1 MTYRSVV
8 LTKRG
13 PPEVL
18 RVVENE
24 LREPAPGEAR
34 IKVLAAG
41 VGLTDVAMR
50 YGYYPYAPKIPFVP
64 GYDVVGVV
72 DALGQ
77 GVSSVAV
84 GDRVAALTVYGGY
97 AETIYLGQEHLVPV
111 PGSLDP
117 AEAVALV
124 LNYTTAYQM
133 LHRSAQVKT
142 GDKVLVTGASGGVGT
157 ALLQLGKLADLRA
170 YGIASRSSHGILA
183 ELGVVPLDYSSQ
195 DFVEVI
201 RAAEPDGLDFVF
213 DGIGGDY
220 IGRGFKVLRRGGKL
234 VEYGY
239 PGFLRML
246 LEYGT
251 VLLLGALP
259 NGKSGEFYG
268 ITALYRKD
276 KQPFLEDLPVLF
288 KLLGDGKLKP
298 VIADRLPILEAAK
311 ANERLER
318 GGVRGKIVLLAPELL

>member
-1 MTYRSVV
+1 MKYRSVL

-18 RVVENE
+18 VVVENE

-64 GYDVVGVV
+64 GYDMVGVV
-72 DALGQ
+72 DAVGQ

-84 GDRVAALTVYGGY
+84 GDRVAALTVHGGY

-157 ALLQLGKLADLRA
+157 ALLQLGKLADLRT
-170 YGIASRSSHGILA
+170 YGTTSRSNHGILA
-183 ELGVVPLDYSSQ
+183 ELGAIPIDYEAQ

-201 RAAEPDGLDFVF
+201 RAAEPDGLDSVF

-220 IGRGFKVLRRGGKL
+220 IGRGFTVLRRGGKL

-239 PGFLRML
+239 PGFLGML
-246 LEYGT
+246 LEYGI

-259 NGKSGEFYG
+259 NGKSGYFYG

-288 KLLGDGKLKP
+288 KLLGGGKLKP

-311 ANERLER
+311 ANEILER

>member
-8 LTKRG
+8 ITRRG

-18 RVVENE
+18 KVFENE
-24 LREPAPGEAR
+24 LREPEPGEAR

-64 GYDVVGVV
+64 GYDMVGVV

-157 ALLQLGKLADLRA
+157 ALLELGKLAELRT
-170 YGIASRSSHGILA
+170 YGTASGSNHALLA
-183 ELGVVPLDYSSQ
+183 KLGAISIDYQTQ

-201 RAAEPDGLDFVF
+201 RETEPNGLDFVF
-213 DGIGGDY
+213 DGIGGDH
-220 IGRGFKVLRRGGKL
+220 IRRGFKVLRRGGKL

-239 PGFLRML
+239 PGFLGML
-246 LEYGT
+246 LEYAA

-259 NGKSGEFYG
+259 NGKSSEFYG
-268 ITALYRKD
+268 ITARYRKD

-288 KLLGDGKLKP
+288 KLLEDGKLKP
-298 VIADRLPILEAAK
+298 VIADRLPILEAAQ

-318 GGVRGKIVLLAPELL
+318 GGVRGKIVLLAPELM